1 MKGYIHSVET
11 FGTVDG
17 PGIRYVAFL
26 QGCPLRCA
34 YCHNPDS
41 WQFNTNR
48 EIDSA
53 ALAADVLRYRSFLR
67 GGGLTLSGGEPLAQ
81 PAFAA
86 DVIRRVK
93 AEGLHAAID
102 TSGAIAVSHC
112 REAVDLADLILLDI
126 KHIDPD
132 KSLEITGQD
141 NSNAIRL
148 LEYCEQTGKPVWVRH
163 VVVPGLT
170 DDWDALERLAA
181 FLAGFQCIERIEI
194 LPFHK
199 MGEYKWQELG
209 LPYRL
214 GDVEPPAPE
223 RIDRIRAL
231 FVRHGLKAA

>member
-1 MKGYIHSVET
+1 MKGYLHSVET

-53 ALAADVLRYRSFLR
+53 ALALDVLRYKAFLC
-67 GGGLTLSGGEPLAQ
+67 GGGLTLSGGEPLSQ
-81 PAFAA
+81 SAFVS
-86 DVIRRVK
+86 DVMRRVK
-93 AEGLHAAID
+93 AEGLHTAID
-102 TSGAIAVSHC
+102 TSGAIALAVC
-112 REAVDLADLILLDI
+112 WEAVDLADLILLDI
-126 KHIDPD
+126 KHIDPEACRD
-132 KSLEITGQD
+132 ITGQD
-141 NSNAIRL
+141 NSNALRL
-148 LEYCEQTGKPVWVRH
+148 LAWCEETGKPVWIRH
-163 VVVPGLT
+163 VVVPGLS
-170 DDWDALERLAA
+170 DDMDALERMAA
-181 FLAGFQCIERIEI
+181 YLAGFRCIEQIEI

-199 MGEYKWQELG
+199 MGEYKWQALG

-214 GDVEPPAPE
+214 GEVEPPDAERME
-223 RIDRIRAL
+223 RIRGL

>member
-1 MKGYIHSVET
+1 MKGYLHSVET

-48 EIDSA
+48 QIKAGE
-53 ALAADVLRYRSFLR
+53 LVADVLRYRSFL
-67 GGGLTLSGGEPLAQ
+67 GGLTLSGGEPLAQ

-86 DVIRRVK
+86 EVIRLAK
-93 AEGLHAAID
+93 AEGLHTAID
-102 TSGAIAVSHC
+102 TSGAIALDHC

-126 KHIDPD
+126 KHIDPE
-132 KSLEITGQD
+132 KCREITGQ
-141 NSNAIRL
+141 NNTNALAL
-148 LEYCEQTGKPVWVRH
+148 LEHCEKTGKPVWVRH
-163 VVVPGLT
+163 VVVPGLS
-170 DDWDALERLAA
+170 DDWEALERLAGY
-181 FLAGFQCIERIEI
+181 LSGFTCVERIEI

-199 MGEYKWQELG
+199 MGEFKWQELG

-214 GDVEPPAPE
+214 GDVAPPDGSRME
-223 RIDRIRAL
+223 QIRAR
-231 FVRHGLKAA
+231 FMRYGLKAA